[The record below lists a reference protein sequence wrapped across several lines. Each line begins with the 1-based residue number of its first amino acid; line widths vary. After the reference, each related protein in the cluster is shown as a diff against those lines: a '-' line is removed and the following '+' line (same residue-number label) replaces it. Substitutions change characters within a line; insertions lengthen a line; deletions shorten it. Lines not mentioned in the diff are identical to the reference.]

1 MNIGWAGKIEKISI
15 LFAAF
20 GGILSLFLTRQP
32 ISVSA
37 IVGFISIIGISVLN
51 VSFIVEQYKKILL
64 EGKFSIGEAI
74 KQAMIKKLRAVL
86 ASSITASL
94 GLLPTALSKGIGT
107 QVQKPLAIVVVGGM
121 FISAICILIFIPIL
135 LRYVEVP
142 NYEI

>member
-1 MNIGWAGKIEKISI
+1 MSSI

-20 GGILSLFLTRQP
+20 GGILSLFLARQP
-32 ISVSA
+32 ISFSA
-37 IVGFISIIGISVLN
+37 IVGFISIIGISILN
-51 VSFIVEQYKKILL
+51 VSFE
-64 EGKFSIGEAI
+64 EGVRNNEAI
-74 KQAMIKKLRAVL
+74 KQAMIKKFRAVL

-121 FISAICILIFIPIL
+121 FISAIYILLFMPVL